1 MNYLI
6 DTHVVLWFI
15 TNDKKLPD
23 SIKEIIG
30 NKENQCFISIASYW
44 EIGIKNLN
52 RSIGIKC

>member
-15 TNDKKLPD
+15 TNDEKLPD

-44 EIGIKNLN
+44 EIGIKT
-52 RSIGIKC
+52 SIGRL